1 MRGNRKGNTSFGA
14 LIHRENGTQFVDV
27 DADKRPMYVSLL
39 EDVLSFFKTG
49 KSLINPQETLEITR
63 FLEAANESR
72 ATGKTIEL

>member
-1 MRGNRKGNTSFGA
+1 
-14 LIHRENGTQFVDV
+14 
-27 DADKRPMYVSLL
+27 MYVSLL